1 MYYLKENSTF
11 VKIIIM
17 GQVNTNSIDKAIEHV
32 DNLED
37 DALESLSERYAL
49 AQPELLD
56 YVMSASS
63 EYENEELEG
72 LLIYYF
78 CLIMSSFE
86 MEGLN
91 LRPIVEADIDE
102 MQDPY
107 FEMLDNYFESED
119 EEELESFCDQPYL
132 AQFMAIEVSTDDE
145 DGSSLSEETSSQL
158 FIVTIGM
165 ISLLNRAQINA

>member
-1 MYYLKENSTF
+1 MS
-11 VKIIIM
+11 
-17 GQVNTNSIDKAIEHV
+17 QVTIKSIEKAIEHV
-32 DNLED
+32 DNLDD
-37 DALESLSERYAL
+37 DALEALSERYAL
-49 AQPELLD
+49 AQPDLLD
-56 YVMSASS
+56 YIMSAST

-107 FEMLDNYFESED
+107 FEMLDSYFESED

-165 ISLLNRAQINA
+165 ISLLNRAQIIA